1 MKNLPDLLNNSTD
14 AMFAI
19 DGDQQVVCWNHGCED
34 LTGVSAFQAIGSRCH
49 EVLQG
54 HEPCGRRFC
63 KPNCPL
69 GQLAKGGPSPKAV
82 SLRIPTRE
90 NGKIQVNLG
99 TMLIPSPVDQEW
111 RVVHFM
117 RRGHRKSSAG
127 LVARQDL
134 GGHTNGKDHPQG
146 LGGNSSHGLCLLTE
160 REREILRFLNHGLT
174 TDAMSQHLHIST
186 TTVRNHIQRLMAKLN
201 VHSRVEAVTYA
212 HRFHLE

>member
-1 MKNLPDLLNNSTD
+1 MNNLPDLLSNSID

-19 DGDQQVVCWNHGCED
+19 DGSQQVVCWNQGCED
-34 LTGVSAFQAIGSRCH
+34 LTGVSAVEAIGSPCH

-63 KPNCPL
+63 KPDCSL
-69 GQLAKGGPSPKAV
+69 SQLAKGGPSPKSV

-90 NGKIQVNLG
+90 SGKIQVNVG

-117 RRGHRKSSAG
+117 RRGHRKASPG
-127 LVARQDL
+127 LFAREDL
-134 GGHTNGKDHPQG
+134 GGNGKTRQQG
-146 LGGNSSHGLCLLTE
+146 SAGSASHGLCLLTE
-160 REREILRFLNHGLT
+160 REREILRLLNHGLT
-174 TDAMSQHLHIST
+174 TDAMSHHLHIST
-186 TTVRNHIQRLMAKLN
+186 TTVRNHIQRLMTKLN